1 MTNRFQRQGNRLIF
15 VVLELV
21 RKIQT
26 CYLFIRI
33 EELAEAAV
41 RLTDSVNKLINP
53 DGRWEHLIHGA
64 ILQVI
69 IPTED
74 EFSMWRDTSEKVN
87 TNVAF
92 EEGVICVVYCLAR
105 LTFRN

>member
-1 MTNRFQRQGNRLIF
+1 M
-15 VVLELV
+15 
-21 RKIQT
+21 
-26 CYLFIRI
+26 
-33 EELAEAAV
+33 
-41 RLTDSVNKLINP
+41 RLTDSVNKLTNR
-53 DGRWEHLIHGA
+53 DERGERLIHGA

-74 EFSMWRDTSEKVN
+74 EFSMWRDTSAKVN

-92 EEGVICVVYCLAR
+92 EAGVICVVYCLAR